1 MKSSKSGFTLIEIL
15 VAMTIVAVLMGLA
28 LVSYQGARKSAR
40 DGKRKVDLEQVRSA
54 LEMRRADC
62 GSYSAGSLSSGGN
75 ITGDGSSSSCIA
87 TTIYITIPNDP
98 LAGRNYVYT
107 RGLTANLYTLCA
119 ALEVGGTPGSCG
131 AVDCG
136 VVGAVKICDYKTT
149 NP

>member
-54 LEMRRADC
+54 LEMCRADT
-62 GSYSAGSLSSGGN
+62 GSYPAAIYNSVTCATSTYLSQ
-75 ITGDGSSSSCIA
+75 T
-87 TTIYITIPNDP
+87 PKDP
-98 LAGRNYVYT
+98 VSQTNYYYLL
-107 RGLTANLYTLCA
+107 GTANSYTLCA
-119 ALEVGGTPGSCG
+119 ALEVSGVDNSCG
-131 AVDCG
+131 SATCG
-136 VVGAVKICDYKTT
+136 STACNYKVT

>member
-1 MKSSKSGFTLIEIL
+1 MKRNGFTLIEIL

-54 LEMRRADC
+54 LEMCRADTGGYPTGPLVSGQDISC
-62 GSYSAGSLSSGGN
+62 GVPSVV
-75 ITGDGSSSSCIA
+75 
-87 TTIYITIPNDP
+87 YITIPADP

-107 RGLTANLYTLCA
+107 RLTINSYNLCA
-119 ALEVGGTPGSCG
+119 ALEVSGVAGSCG
-131 AVDCG
+131 TTSCG
-136 VVGAVKICDYKTT
+136 STICDYQVI